1 MRCCS
6 LYYYKIIAQ
15 VTIHA
20 LWVTIGF
27 MLLLHKGK
35 QSRSI
40 VMNTQKLYLFLTGE
54 LPEPYTA
61 TLKHVYNTETFNI

>member
-40 VMNTQKLYLFLTGE
+40 VMNTNS
-54 LPEPYTA
+54 PEPYTA